1 MNNIRQDEQLWSAI
15 YDLHVLLKEK
25 KNEENL
31 YQELFEKHPI
41 IFSVI
46 GVDIAK
52 PFEKSSPYSLPYD
65 EDKEYTP
72 EPDFIGVELSAG
84 NIIVVELKTP
94 FVGDITTARHDGNR
108 AKFKSLAEGYISQAT
123 EYVESIRQRSEA
135 RDVVKRELN
144 FEKIADYRVKL
155 IYGLS
160 AENDNS
166 LVSSLAAQR
175 KVPTEI
181 IFYDELLIKLIK
193 AYSVSRTDIAS
204 RSGWV
209 FVFHIYLS
217 HQQPADRV
225 VIAEYG
231 GKDKNKVSVCLENG
245 ILIFKCIDSENK
257 SHCLESP
264 LDKLGPHYVRFEFS
278 NDSDGIYMSLNV
290 NNIESELKIGKKKLN
305 LDPDIDYLTLGADST
320 GNNGAHFYMFT
331 NYAVNRTMDIK
342 EKLDSYYHFK
352 KKIGEANTCLEF
364 KPQHFMVRQSS
375 GHLVQ
380 EEDVLKPITR
390 NWPLWS
396 FMN

>member
-1 MNNIRQDEQLWSAI
+1 MDNIRRDEQLWSAI
-15 YDLHVLLKEK
+15 YDLHVLLNKK

-41 IFSVI
+41 IFSVLGI
-46 GVDIAK
+46 DIAK
-52 PFEKSSPYSLPYD
+52 SFEKSSPYSLPYD
-65 EDKEYTP
+65 EDKGYTP

-94 FVGDITTARHDGNR
+94 FVGDITTARQDGNR
-108 AKFKSLAEGYISQAT
+108 AKFKSLAESYISQAT
-123 EYVESIRQRSEA
+123 EYVESIHQRSEA

-144 FEKIADYRVKL
+144 FDKIADYRVKL
-155 IYGLS
+155 IYALS
-160 AENDNS
+160 AENDTS

-181 IFYDELLIKLIK
+181 IFYDDLLNKLIK
-193 AYSVSRTDIAS
+193 AYSLSRTDIAS

-217 HQQPADRV
+217 HKQPADRV

-231 GKDKNKVSVCLENG
+231 AQDKDKVSVCLENG
-245 ILIFKCIDSENK
+245 ILIFKCIDSEDK

-264 LDKLGPHYVRFEFS
+264 LDNSGPHYVRFEFS

-305 LDPDIDYLTLGADST
+305 LNPDIDYLTLGADST
-320 GNNGAHFYMFT
+320 GKNGAHFYLFT
-331 NYAVNRTMDIK
+331 TYAVNRTMDIK
-342 EKLDSYYHFK
+342 EKLDSYYDFK
-352 KKIGEANTCLEF
+352 NKVVEGTMCMEL
-364 KPQHFMVRQSS
+364 KPQHFMVRQIS
-375 GHLVQ
+375 GHLIQ
-380 EEDVLKPITR
+380 EKEELKPILR
-390 NWPLWS
+390 KWPLW
-396 FMN
+396 